1 MILYSASHA
10 IDSMHVINYLE
21 TSIFLDVGP
30 HGKGVKVVGWLQVL
44 VGIGWPV
51 KDQERICKA

>member
-1 MILYSASHA
+1 
-10 IDSMHVINYLE
+10 MHVINYLE